1 MYARERTRAV
11 ALRARYPHAAE
22 VLGLYLALVE
32 VWESAAGDVPE
43 EGAVGW
49 ARRHVLHRVAE
60 ATQANGPP
68 LLAAAVTTAFG
79 LSATTGA
86 ATGAATGT
94 GTGAATGTG
103 TGAAA
108 GTGTGAGVSPSP
120 DDGADE
126 LLAAWL
132 AGDELTPVERYL
144 ARATLRVIP
153 PPAARPQAR
162 AVATPDVPPGVA
174 KLGRCPACGGP
185 PQLSYRTAIDDPLV
199 SGRRM
204 LVCAKCGYEWNFSA
218 TTCPNCGET
227 GKRTVYAEAR
237 AGPQVGRAGPHDSHP
252 GPHDSHPGPH
262 DSRPGPHD
270 SHPGP
275 YRPHGPHPDPRAG
288 TGPMDRELVGQALLF
303 PHLRAESCHTC
314 RRYLIDV
321 DLGRDPRAVPEVDEL
336 VAVPIDL
343 HMADQGYTKI
353 TPNLMGF

>member
-32 VWESAAGDVPE
+32 VWESAADDVPE

-60 ATQANGPP
+60 ATLANGPP

-86 ATGAATGT
+86 TTGT
-94 GTGAATGTG
+94 GTGATA
-103 TGAAA
+103 GA
-108 GTGTGAGVSPSP
+108 GTGAGMSPSP
-120 DDGADE
+120 DDGVDE

-153 PPAARPQAR
+153 PPAAGVQAR

-185 PQLSYRTAIDDPLV
+185 PQLSYRAAIDDPLV

-237 AGPQVGRAGPHDSHP
+237 AGPQVGRAGPHDSHLA
-252 GPHDSHPGPH
+252 PHRPHPGPH
-262 DSRPGPHD
+262 LGS
-270 SHPGP
+270 
-275 YRPHGPHPDPRAG
+275 G
-288 TGPMDRELVGQALLF
+288 TGPVDRELVGQALLF

-343 HMADQGYTKI
+343 HMAEQGYTKI